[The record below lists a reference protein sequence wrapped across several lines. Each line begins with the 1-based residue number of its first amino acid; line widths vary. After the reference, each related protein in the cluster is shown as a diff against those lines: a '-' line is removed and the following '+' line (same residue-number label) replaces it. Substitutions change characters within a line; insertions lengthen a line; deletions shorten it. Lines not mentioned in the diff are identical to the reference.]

1 MIHTCR
7 LCICA
12 LLGAASAT
20 CLVAV
25 GCQEPAA
32 VEKLERTAVDAY
44 RRPEP
49 VPVFAPTISPRRY
62 SAPFSDISIQIN
74 GLMDEPAWSAAPW
87 SDDFADIE
95 GSTRAT
101 PLQRTRVKMLWD
113 AKYLYIAADLAES
126 DLWATL
132 KTHDEIVFQD
142 NDFEVFVDPDGD
154 TREYY
159 EIEVNA
165 LGTIFDLYLPQ
176 PYRAAGKAN
185 HNWTAEGMRVAIHLD
200 GTLNDSRD
208 TDKGWQVEMAIP
220 WTTFAPVVQPDGE
233 QTFQRASRPPCI
245 GDSWRINFS
254 RVQWMLEKRDG
265 SYAKVAGT
273 PEYNWTWT
281 PQWAIDMH
289 IPQWWGF
296 VTFVGPTVQ
305 KQEKSK

>member
-1 MIHTCR
+1 M
-7 LCICA
+7 CA
-12 LLGAASAT
+12 LFGAASAT
-20 CLVAV
+20 CLIAV

-32 VEKLERTAVDAY
+32 VESLERTAVDAY

-62 SAPFSDISIQIN
+62 SAAFCDISIQIN

-95 GSTRAT
+95 GATRAT
-101 PLQRTRVKMLWD
+101 PSQRTRVKMLWD

-165 LGTIFDLYLPQ
+165 LGTIFDLYLPV
-176 PYRAAGKAN
+176 PYRAGAKAN
-185 HNWTAEGMRVAIHLD
+185 HNWTAEGMRVAVHLD

-208 TDKGWQVEMAIP
+208 TDTGWQVEMAIP
-220 WTTFAPVVQPDGE
+220 WATFAPVAPANGGA
-233 QTFQRASRPPCI
+233 TFQRTARPPGI

-254 RVQWMLEKRDG
+254 RVQWTL
-265 SYAKVAGT
+265 
-273 PEYNWTWT
+273 
-281 PQWAIDMH
+281 
-289 IPQWWGF
+289 
-296 VTFVGPTVQ
+296 
-305 KQEKSK
+305 

>member
-1 MIHTCR
+1 MIHTGR
-7 LCICA
+7 LWRSA

-20 CLVAV
+20 CLIAV

-32 VEKLERTAVDAY
+32 VESLERTAVDAY

-49 VPVFAPTISPRRY
+49 VPVFAPTISPQRY
-62 SAPFSDISIQIN
+62 SAAFCDISIQIN

-95 GSTRAT
+95 GATRAT
-101 PLQRTRVKMLWD
+101 PSQRTRVKMLWD

-165 LGTIFDLYLPQ
+165 LGTIFDLYLPV
-176 PYRAAGKAN
+176 PYRAGGKAN
-185 HNWTAEGMRVAIHLD
+185 HNWTAEGMRVAVHLD

-208 TDKGWQVEMAIP
+208 TDTGWQVEMAIP
-220 WTTFAPVVQPDGE
+220 WATFAPVAPANGGA
-233 QTFQRASRPPCI
+233 TFQRTARPPGI

-254 RVQWMLEKRDG
+254 RVQWTLEKRGD
-265 SYAKVAGT
+265 SYEKVMGK
-273 PEYNWTWT
+273 PEDNWTWT

-296 VTFVGPTVQ
+296 VTFVGPIDQ
-305 KQEKSK
+305 KKENSK

>member
-1 MIHTCR
+1 MIHTGR
-7 LCICA
+7 LWRSA

-20 CLVAV
+20 CLIAV

-32 VEKLERTAVDAY
+32 VESLERTAVDAY

-49 VPVFAPTISPRRY
+49 VPVFAPTISPQRY
-62 SAPFSDISIQIN
+62 SAAFCDISIQIN

-95 GSTRAT
+95 GATRAT
-101 PLQRTRVKMLWD
+101 PSQRTRVKMLWD
-113 AKYLYIAADLAES
+113 KKYLYIAADLAES

-165 LGTIFDLYLPQ
+165 LGTIFDLYLPV
-176 PYRAAGKAN
+176 PYRAGAKAN
-185 HNWTAEGMRVAIHLD
+185 HNWTAEGMRVAVHLD

-208 TDKGWQVEMAIP
+208 TDTGWQVEMAIP
-220 WTTFAPVVQPDGE
+220 WATFAPVAPANGGA
-233 QTFQRASRPPCI
+233 TFQRTARPPGI

-254 RVQWMLEKRDG
+254 RVQWTLEKRGD
-265 SYAKVAGT
+265 SYAKVMGK
-273 PEYNWTWT
+273 PEDNWTWT

-296 VTFVGPTVQ
+296 VTFVGPIDQ
-305 KQEKSK
+305 KKENSK

>member
-1 MIHTCR
+1 MIHTGR
-7 LCICA
+7 LWRSA

-20 CLVAV
+20 CLIAV

-32 VEKLERTAVDAY
+32 VESLERTAVDAY

-49 VPVFAPTISPRRY
+49 VPVFAPTISPQRY
-62 SAPFSDISIQIN
+62 SAAFCDISIQIN

-95 GSTRAT
+95 GATRAT
-101 PLQRTRVKMLWD
+101 PSQRTRVKMLWD
-113 AKYLYIAADLAES
+113 KKYLYIAADLAES

-165 LGTIFDLYLPQ
+165 LGTIFDLYLPV
-176 PYRAAGKAN
+176 PYRAGAKAN

-208 TDKGWQVEMAIP
+208 TDTGWQVEMAIP
-220 WTTFAPVVQPDGE
+220 WATFAPVAPANGGA
-233 QTFQRASRPPCI
+233 TFQRTARPPGI

-254 RVQWMLEKRDG
+254 RVQWTLEKRGD
-265 SYAKVAGT
+265 SYAKVMGK
-273 PEYNWTWT
+273 PEDNWTWT

-296 VTFVGPTVQ
+296 VTFVGPIDQ
-305 KQEKSK
+305 KKENSK

>member
-1 MIHTCR
+1 MKRKCR
-7 LCICA
+7 LCITA
-12 LLGAASAT
+12 LLCATSTASVMIA
-20 CLVAV
+20 
-25 GCQEPAA
+25 GCQQTVAI
-32 VEKLERTAVDAY
+32 ERSDRASVDTY

-49 VPVFAPTISPRRY
+49 VPAFAPTISPRKY
-62 SAPFSDISIQIN
+62 SAPFCDVAIQVN
-74 GLMDEPAWSAAPW
+74 GKIDDPAWNAAEW

-95 GSTRAT
+95 GATRST
-101 PLQRTRVKMLWD
+101 PSQRTRVKMLWD

-165 LGTIFDLYLPQ
+165 IGTIFDLYLPV
-176 PYRAAGKAN
+176 PYRAGGKAD

-200 GTLNDSRD
+200 GTVNDSRD

-220 WTTFAPVVQPDGE
+220 WTTFAPVAPAGGGE
-233 QTFQRASRPPCI
+233 TFQRASRPPHI

-254 RVQWMLEKRDG
+254 RVQWTLEKRDG
-265 SYAKVAGT
+265 SYVKVAGK

-281 PQWAIDMH
+281 PQWSIDMH
-289 IPQWWGF
+289 LPQWWGV
-296 VTFVGPTVQ
+296 VTFVGPTDT
-305 KQEKSK
+305 KKENSK